1 MSQHLPKYFRFPY
14 TCEGQVENANYRSF
28 IDSTESSSPFNIS
41 KVCAVEN
48 FNVETLI
55 RFSFILPAVSPLTL
69 KWTQSLIIK

>member
-41 KVCAVEN
+41 KVWAVEN

-55 RFSFILPAVSPLTL
+55 RF
-69 KWTQSLIIK
+69 